1 MSVETITKFS
11 EIISPINKINEVI
24 TNHNDLDIEVENL
37 DPWPPVGFVIHHA
50 ILLPGFVKANGAEV
64 NREDYP
70 RLVTFATENNLWT
83 ETPTEEPFKYGV
95 GNGSTTMILP
105 DYRNRFIMGGDST
118 STIAPG
124 LPNIKGRLYQETAG
138 GAVFRRN
145 QEGIFVDDKSSYTTY
160 AAQSASGYSTM
171 YNVFLDASKGN
182 NIYGKSDK
190 VLPESFA
197 LIPQI
202 KY

>member
-95 GNGSTTMILP
+95 GDGSTTMILP
-105 DYRNRFIMGGDST
+105 DYRNRFIMGGDT
-118 STIAPG
+118 PM
-124 LPNIKGRLYQETAG
+124 
-138 GAVFRRN
+138 
-145 QEGIFVDDKSSYTTY
+145 
-160 AAQSASGYSTM
+160 AA
-171 YNVFLDASKGN
+171 
-182 NIYGKSDK
+182 
-190 VLPESFA
+190 
-197 LIPQI
+197 
-202 KY
+202 

>member
-37 DPWPPVGFVIHHA
+37 DPWPPVGFVIHHT

-95 GNGSTTMILP
+95 GDGSTTMILP
-105 DYRNRFIMGGDST
+105 DYRNRFIMGGDSVQ
-118 STIAPG
+118 IINAG
-124 LPNIKGRLYQETAG
+124 LPKITGNFTIR
-138 GAVFRRN
+138 GAFGVSANGAFTY
-145 QEGIFVDDKSSYTTY
+145 SSTNN
-160 AAQSASGYSTM
+160 SGWGDASGQNQPTF
-171 YNVFLDASKGN
+171 NFDASKSN
-182 NIYGKSDK
+182 SIYGASTT
-190 VLPESFA
+190 VQPPA
-197 LIPQI
+197 LQIIPQI

>member
-37 DPWPPVGFVIHHA
+37 DPWPPIGFVIHHS

-95 GNGSTTMILP
+95 GDGSTTMILP
-105 DYRNRFIMGGDST
+105 DYRNRFIMGGDMTASL
-118 STIAPG
+118 AAG
-124 LPNIKGRLYQETAG
+124 LPNITGRVYSVVMG
-138 GAVFRRN
+138 GAN
-145 QEGIFVDDKSSYTTY
+145 INEGALS
-160 AAQSASGYSTM
+160 QSGSTNATIASGGGFITKSILF
-171 YNVFLDASKGN
+171 NASN
-182 NIYGKSDK
+182 SNAIYGASNT
-190 VLPESFA
+190 VQPPSF
-197 LIPQI
+197 LLLPQI

>member
-37 DPWPPVGFVIHHA
+37 DPWPPVGFVIHHS

-105 DYRNRFIMGGDST
+105 DYRNRFIMGGDKCCNIS
-118 STIAPG
+118 AG
-124 LPNIKGRLYQETAG
+124 LPNIKGKLYQDTQG

-145 QEGIFVDDKSSYTTY
+145 QEGIFVDDKSSYTTD
-160 AAQSASGYSTM
+160 AARAVSGYSTM

-182 NIYGKSDK
+182 NIYGKSNS
-190 VLPESFA
+190 VQPPAFA

-202 KY
+202 HF

>member
-24 TNHNDLDIEVENL
+24 INHNDLDIEVENL
-37 DPWPPVGFVIHHA
+37 DPWPPIGFVIHHS

-105 DYRNRFIMGGDST
+105 DYRNRFIQGGDSCQA
-118 STIAPG
+118 IQAG
-124 LPNIKGRLYQETAG
+124 LPDITGQFRDSGYHRGGGYATGAFYNTLSDGDTSNEGASRAG
-138 GAVFRRN
+138 GRYGF
-145 QEGIFVDDKSSYTTY
+145 
-160 AAQSASGYSTM
+160 AASRSNS
-171 YNVFLDASKGN
+171 
-182 NIYGKSDK
+182 IYGASQT
-190 VLPESFA
+190 VTPPSIQL
-197 LIPQI
+197 LPQI